1 MKMETKSIKS
11 ARLNI
16 TQFTTLHHCI
26 PSWITEVR
34 KIFYE
39 DLSKE
44 QQANF
49 DPENFEHEKIEDLFK
64 KFDYVL
70 VDEMDCF
77 YGVKDEK
84 KFALSRCDG
93 AWQQAIESQFSDIG
107 LR

>member
-1 MKMETKSIKS
+1 METKAIKS
-11 ARLNI
+11 TKLNI
-16 TQFTTLHHCI
+16 SQFTELHHCI
-26 PSWITEVR
+26 PDWITEVR

-39 DLSKE
+39 DLRE
-44 QQANF
+44 DQQKYF
-49 DPENFEHEKIEDLFK
+49 DYESFEIKQIEDLFK

-93 AWQQAIESQFSDIG
+93 AWQQAIESQFV
-107 LR
+107 